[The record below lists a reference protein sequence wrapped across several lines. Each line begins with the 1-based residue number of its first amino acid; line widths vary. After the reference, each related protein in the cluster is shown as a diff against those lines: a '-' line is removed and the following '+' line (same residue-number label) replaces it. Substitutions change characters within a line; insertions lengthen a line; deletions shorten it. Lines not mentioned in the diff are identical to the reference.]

1 MSEYTDVQGNTHE
14 IINTVLVSDDEK
26 ERLENE
32 IVEQLY
38 EIFTR
43 K

>member
-1 MSEYTDVQGNTHE
+1 MLEFTDVKGNTYE
-14 IINTVLVSDDEK
+14 ITNTVLMTDEDK

-38 EIFTR
+38 EIFTH